1 MTSTSMPSMP
11 FEDGISAHLAL
22 VLMACVAIA
31 GVAWHWPTTTEPIAV
46 GMGCFHVLY
55 QVIRRR

>member
-1 MTSTSMPSMP
+1 MP